1 MDGVYALS
9 LESQAEKRVLL
20 VPKFLLLL
28 QLRPPLLLCRRNLR
42 TSRSRH
48 LPRALRLHY
57 RAALSQSLQ
66 GGVQL
71 RKSLRYL
78 VSLISQNLHHVVHK
92 SWQFNLLNF
101 LEFPEDCTSL
111 CYFILAAYVFS
122 KKDCGRARAMR
133 VISIM
138 KSLEELRRDI
148 SHMDEVELLAFGRKV
163 RSQPDSD
170 EYKEAQAD
178 WKRRQEKKAE
188 RERQRKQ
195 EMTSLKSSWDVTRLA
210 VYARPGAYPWAC
222 FAITRPGH
230 FEVVSLP
237 KLDSAKV

>member
-1 MDGVYALS
+1 MEHDSSPFLTF
-9 LESQAEKRVLL
+9 
-20 VPKFLLLL
+20 PLLLRL
-28 QLRPPLLLCRRNLR
+28 CPPLLLRRRDLS
-42 TSRSRH
+42 SRRRRH
-48 LPRALRLHY
+48 LPLPLRLHDGS
-57 RAALSQSLQ
+57 ALSQSLESSIE
-66 GGVQL
+66 L
-71 RKSLRYL
+71 RKSIRYL
-78 VSLISQNLHHVVHK
+78 VSLVSQNLHHVVHK